1 MGALHHLL
9 YNLSFN
15 KNDFE
20 LFVLEHCN
28 VAYLMA
34 NVLHD
39 AGLSWYLNLKRWVS
53 RQMMMQMMTVE
64 KKPKTMKVGMIYSP
78 LLLYT
83 YMMYES

>member
-1 MGALHHLL
+1 MTFTNILFIISKDVFIHMGALHHLL

-39 AGLSWYLNLKRWVS
+39 AGLS
-53 RQMMMQMMTVE
+53 
-64 KKPKTMKVGMIYSP
+64 
-78 LLLYT
+78 
-83 YMMYES
+83 